1 MLSHSAIVLL
11 QRSLSS
17 STDCCWPSCNRY
29 GHVCCHRRMIL
40 VVFIWRRHDDGST
53 WRLRFGC
60 TPGIRTWLLESC
72 SNMRHSSDD
81 LCCDLCSVDFSWVL
95 HWTAC
100 LASFTGCLSSSV
112 LEDAC
117 CCRRSMSDATVVAVV
132 SLRITLRWLE
142 ALLLAP
148 FLCLLD
154 QVVLTTNVLRLL
166 KAVLLTPFMYLF
178 DQVVFT
184 TNVLRLLKAVLLT
197 PFLYLFDQVV
207 LTTDVCWRH
216 SCWLLYFDGL
226 QSRWLLCFGRHSC
239 IRWRHSGTHSCWLR

>member
-1 MLSHSAIVLL
+1 
-11 QRSLSS
+11 
-17 STDCCWPSCNRY
+17 
-29 GHVCCHRRMIL
+29 
-40 VVFIWRRHDDGST
+40 
-53 WRLRFGC
+53 
-60 TPGIRTWLLESC
+60 
-72 SNMRHSSDD
+72 
-81 LCCDLCSVDFSWVL
+81 
-95 HWTAC
+95 
-100 LASFTGCLSSSV
+100 
-112 LEDAC
+112 
-117 CCRRSMSDATVVAVV
+117 MSDATVVAVV
-132 SLRITLRWLE
+132 SLRITLCWLE

-148 FLCLLD
+148 FLYLLD

-226 QSRWLLCFGRHSC
+226 QSR
-239 IRWRHSGTHSCWLR
+239 